1 MTAVLSY
8 LDRDCTLSL
17 TENADREELTA
28 FFAAMGYGTLLCT
41 ADFCMDRPY
50 REGPMMQ
57 SVRRYDVQSGMAV
70 FDSYPK
76 LMDLYNFIDYDS
88 QDFESWYVDLS
99 HRIRH
104 GGAKALTLRM
114 DGMILASGILS
125 SVTDKG
131 AVLTAVRTQPE
142 FRRMGYGSML
152 VRRLV
157 ADCKGTV
164 YLMRELGR
172 NEQFYL
178 QNGFINHVKKGLD
191 KERLDASLC
200 QFAFRMRDRD
210 SGGSPRS
217 LNEALELLDTWLYGG
232 DPAEGVTVEQ
242 PIRELLEK
250 RDSGYFEELI
260 RKLFLDNDHTV
271 TVCMTQE
278 QLDKELEKGY
288 ADFQERRTRLAE
300 EVFEDIHERY
310 GV

>member
-1 MTAVLSY
+1 MIEYQQNLDLLRQYEQTDLFSVRVLALAESYGCDYNFARFYVQRTESGQITAVLSY

-50 REGPMMQ
+50 REGSMMQ

-125 SVTDKG
+125 VSYTH
-131 AVLTAVRTQPE
+131 LTLPTT
-142 FRRMGYGSML
+142 S
-152 VRRLV
+152 
-157 ADCKGTV
+157 
-164 YLMRELGR
+164 
-172 NEQFYL
+172 
-178 QNGFINHVKKGLD
+178 
-191 KERLDASLC
+191 
-200 QFAFRMRDRD
+200 
-210 SGGSPRS
+210 
-217 LNEALELLDTWLYGG
+217 
-232 DPAEGVTVEQ
+232 
-242 PIRELLEK
+242 
-250 RDSGYFEELI
+250 
-260 RKLFLDNDHTV
+260 
-271 TVCMTQE
+271 
-278 QLDKELEKGY
+278 
-288 ADFQERRTRLAE
+288 
-300 EVFEDIHERY
+300 
-310 GV
+310 

>member
-1 MTAVLSY
+1 MIEYQQNLDLLRQYEQTDLFSVRVLALAESYGCDYNFARFYVQRTESGQVTAVLSY

-41 ADFCMDRPY
+41 ADFCMDRSY

-164 YLMRELGR
+164 YLMREQGR

-178 QNGFINHVKKGLD
+178 QNGFINQGLW
-191 KERLDASLC
+191 R
-200 QFAFRMRDRD
+200 Q
-210 SGGSPRS
+210 
-217 LNEALELLDTWLYGG
+217 Y
-232 DPAEGVTVEQ
+232 Q
-242 PIRELLEK
+242 
-250 RDSGYFEELI
+250 
-260 RKLFLDNDHTV
+260 
-271 TVCMTQE
+271 
-278 QLDKELEKGY
+278 
-288 ADFQERRTRLAE
+288 
-300 EVFEDIHERY
+300 
-310 GV
+310 